1 MTPQCRKVD
10 VKGTQPPLAAID
22 AGSNTIHL
30 VVAEPSADGRA
41 LRTLDD
47 ELELVRLGADVSAT
61 GAIGEERAE
70 RAVAAI
76 RAQAERAHRLGATVV
91 LGIATEGV
99 RAAANA
105 QDFLRRVEAE
115 TGVRL
120 ELVTGDQEAALTYW
134 GVVSGGDVSD
144 GRRAVLDLGGGSLE
158 LVVGSGADIE
168 WRVSLPLG
176 SGSIHD
182 RYAPADPP
190 SVSELRSARDVVA
203 GVLAPLN
210 LPLPVDEVLACGGTA
225 TTLAGLAARTLAEA
239 NATVAGAGNGNGTN
253 GAVQSL
259 SRAQL
264 DALLDLLKS
273 QPAAEIARR
282 YQVDEA
288 RARLLGAGEVVLL
301 AAMER
306 LGVDILQVSRR
317 GIREG
322 ALLAYLHAGDRWPD
336 AATAGML
343 PPG

>member
-1 MTPQCRKVD
+1 M
-10 VKGTQPPLAAID
+10 KGTQLPLAAID

-76 RAQAERAHRLGATVV
+76 RAQTERAHLLGATVV

-158 LVVGSGADIE
+158 LVVGSGDAIE

-190 SVSELRSARDVVA
+190 SASELQSAKDVVA
-203 GVLAPLN
+203 GVLAPLD
-210 LPLPVDEVLACGGTA
+210 LPLPVGEALACGGTA
-225 TTLAGLAARTLAEA
+225 TTLAGLAARALAGA
-239 NATVAGAGNGNGTN
+239 NATVADAGNGNGTN

-264 DALLDLLKS
+264 NALLALLKS
-273 QPAAEIARR
+273 QAAAEIARR

-306 LGVDILQVSRR
+306 LGVDILRVSRR

-322 ALLAYLHAGDRWPD
+322 ALLAYLHAGDHWPD